1 MAIFGPRNAQGYTT
15 SCRPWRSQAR
25 DSPEYTETSCLDRR
39 FCGLGEC
46 VQPGSVANPCQ
57 WWLRSWGKLFLP
69 LIRYGMAHLW
79 MKKGKDICNP
89 NLHMG
94 RQCYSAK
101 SDGREQKL
109 IFSWPGDRRRSRLLI
124 VSIRVLPVFEVSA
137 TAE

>member
-15 SCRPWRSQAR
+15 SCRLWRSQAR
-25 DSPEYTETSCLDRR
+25 DSAEYMETSCLDRR
-39 FCGLGEC
+39 FGGLDEC
-46 VQPGSVANPCQ
+46 VQPGSVANPSQ
-57 WWLRSWGKLFLP
+57 WWLRSWEKLFLSP
-69 LIRYGMAHLW
+69 IRYGTSLD
-79 MKKGKDICNP
+79 KKGKCICNP
-89 NLHMG
+89 SLHMA

-101 SDGREQKL
+101 SDGPEQKL